1 MLTSYGGGEYF
12 LRKDRYSKG
21 AGAAINLSSLY
32 LPWAAA
38 WQWYINSARNSTR
51 KSHAHLSLTPHIR
64 FTKPSSV
71 EKMRFSLVAAFAL
84 VVVVSAQRIENLS
97 TCARAWIARAA
108 ESSGCDGVQVLLR
121 HLVSN

>member
-1 MLTSYGGGEYF
+1 
-12 LRKDRYSKG
+12 
-21 AGAAINLSSLY
+21 
-32 LPWAAA
+32 
-38 WQWYINSARNSTR
+38 
-51 KSHAHLSLTPHIR
+51 
-64 FTKPSSV
+64 
-71 EKMRFSLVAAFAL
+71 MRFSLVAAFAL